1 MVESADYAPCRSV
14 QAPQAIADA
23 ICAPDPDGDPAA
35 VWPRVSGPVRA
46 ALGHLLANYRS
57 QVSLN
62 DLAALT
68 RRTPFQLIRGFRKEL
83 GVTPH
88 AMLIRIRI
96 LRAKVLLERGEPIA
110 GVAVDL
116 GFVDQTHFG
125 RHFKR
130 IHKETPGRFRSA
142 MRARRPVPAA
152 FAEAA
157 LQVA

>member
-1 MVESADYAPCRSV
+1 MLDGAGYAPGRVEESPRGI
-14 QAPQAIADA
+14 APRIH
-23 ICAPDPDGDPAA
+23 
-35 VWPRVSGPVRA
+35 VSGLDLGVAAAWPGLSAPVRD
-46 ALGHLLANYRS
+46 ALEHLLANYRS

-68 RRTPFQLIRGFRKEL
+68 QRTPFQLIRSFRKEL

-96 LRAKVLLERGEPIA
+96 LRAKALLELGEPIA

-130 IHKETPGRFRSA
+130 IHNETPGRFQSA
-142 MRARRPVPAA
+142 IRARRPQPVTALPAA
-152 FAEAA
+152 
-157 LQVA
+157 

>member
-1 MVESADYAPCRSV
+1 MLDGIGFDAPCGMAVAATLSGFDARPASIAPPLSAPV
-14 QAPQAIADA
+14 QA
-23 ICAPDPDGDPAA
+23 
-35 VWPRVSGPVRA
+35 
-46 ALGHLLANYRS
+46 ALDHLHANFRS

-68 RRTPFQLIRGFRKEL
+68 SRTPFQLIRAFRKEL
-83 GVTPH
+83 SVTPH

-96 LRAKVLLERGEPIA
+96 LRAKALLERGEPIA

-130 IHKETPGRFRSA
+130 IHNETPGRFQSA
-142 MRARRPVPAA
+142 IRARQPQPEAERPAA
-152 FAEAA
+152 
-157 LQVA
+157 